1 MAEELSG
8 FRFPIEHL
16 ENLIS
21 QMEKGIE
28 PMMTDLEKLEVKR
41 LYKMKTE
48 ELFDDDEPLSA
59 EEEEYRQ
66 KLVKNSIEEAKRKA
80 HKQDVKIIKL
90 SEAQMKQLEEDMSSS
105 LVRPN
110 PNTLYNKSDDE
121 LYKSAE
127 ERIMNDKLKK
137 LRNCY
142 YDADEWVSKI
152 QLIWE
157 AVALELKSDRYAY
170 LGNYQNRVNAFNE
183 GRIVLNIQ
191 IPKLYL
197 NRVTPIT
204 DPELLMGIMKGEVK
218 VVDRASESDIK
229 KKSYRN
235 SELVSMYVP
244 TISDAEH
251 DYYSIMH
258 KKGYET
264 PESGAIIAKST
275 ISNRYVPSS
284 EKKSKGFGILDE
296 KGVPIQYDW
305 LNEGAQEY
313 YRRLH
318 GLHTTIDD
326 IVENL
331 QRNNNGKINKVLA
344 DRMNKFVSTYNRGG
358 VEEVKPDWL
367 SSSLQVSPSVV
378 KMEQELLQAIQLNNP
393 E

>member
-1 MAEELSG
+1 MAEELKG
-8 FRFPIEHL
+8 FMFPIEHL

-28 PMMTDLEKLEVKR
+28 PMMSDLEKLEVKR

-48 ELFDDDEPLSA
+48 ELFDDDEPLTA

-142 YDADEWVSKI
+142 YDADEWISKI

-170 LGNYQNRVNAFNE
+170 LGNYQNRVNAFNQ

-204 DPELLMGIMKGEVK
+204 DPELLMGIMKGEVR
-218 VVDRASESDIK
+218 VVDRASESEVK
-229 KKSYRN
+229 KKSYRD
-235 SELVSMYVP
+235 SELVPAYAPV
-244 TISDAEH
+244 ISDAEH
-251 DYYSIMH
+251 DYYSAMH
-258 KKGYET
+258 RKGYET
-264 PESGAIIAKST
+264 PESGAIRAKST
-275 ISNRYVPSS
+275 IYNRYVPTS

-296 KGVPIQYDW
+296 KGVPIQFDW

-318 GLHTTIDD
+318 GLRTTVDD

-331 QRNNNGKINKVLA
+331 QRNNGGKINKVLA

-378 KMEQELLQAIQLNNP
+378 KMEQDLLRAIQLNNP
-393 E
+393 D

>member
-1 MAEELSG
+1 MAEELKG
-8 FRFPIEHL
+8 FMFPIEHL

-28 PMMTDLEKLEVKR
+28 PMMSDLEKLEVKR

-48 ELFDDDEPLSA
+48 ELFDDDEPLTA

-142 YDADEWVSKI
+142 YDADEWISKI

-170 LGNYQNRVNAFNE
+170 LGNYQNRVNAFNQ

-204 DPELLMGIMKGEVK
+204 DPELLMGIMKGEVR
-218 VVDRASESDIK
+218 VVDRASESEVK

-235 SELVSMYVP
+235 SELVPAYAPV
-244 TISDAEH
+244 ISDAEH
-251 DYYSIMH
+251 DYYSAMH
-258 KKGYET
+258 RKGYET
-264 PESGAIIAKST
+264 PESGAIRAKST
-275 ISNRYVPSS
+275 IYNRYVPSS

-296 KGVPIQYDW
+296 KGVPIQFDW
-305 LNEGAQEY
+305 LNEGPQEY

-318 GLHTTIDD
+318 GLRTTVDD

-331 QRNNNGKINKVLA
+331 QRNNGGKINKVLA
-344 DRMNKFVSTYNRGG
+344 DRMNKFVSTYNHGG

-378 KMEQELLQAIQLNNP
+378 KMEQDLLRAIQLNNP
-393 E
+393 D